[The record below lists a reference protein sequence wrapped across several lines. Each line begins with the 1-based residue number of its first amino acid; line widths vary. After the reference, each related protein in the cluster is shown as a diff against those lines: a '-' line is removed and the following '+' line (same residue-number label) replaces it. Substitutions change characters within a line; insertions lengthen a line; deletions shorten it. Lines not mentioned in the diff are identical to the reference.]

1 MENKEFEGLEGQLK
15 EKREKVDV
23 SDVNFSAREIV
34 RMYIDDELII
44 APSYQRK
51 YRWPRNVASRFIES
65 IFLGLPIPPIF
76 VATNDNFSWE
86 VVDGLQ
92 RISTLI
98 LYMAD
103 DPEIRASV
111 SSPDALEL
119 QDLENLTQLNG
130 KTYHD
135 LPQPL
140 RLYLARQP
148 LQVVSLT
155 DKSDKSV
162 RFDLFER
169 LNTGSISLSAQEVRT
184 AVYGGRF
191 LSFIEHL
198 SEDENLNSLL
208 KLQEANQNDGT
219 KTEQVLK
226 FFAYKNNSEKFKGA
240 VTKFL
245 NSFAESMDKN
255 GSEFDYAT
263 EERTFRATMSYL
275 NKLMDGRPFLRDRTP
290 VTPLVQFE
298 AAAVGAGMLIESGVQ
313 PITPEIDWI
322 HDNELVTA
330 STRGSNTRSM
340 LTRRIDR
347 AKAIFSGE
355 ADVLRES

>member
-1 MENKEFEGLEGQLK
+1 MDTYDFKELEGQLK
-15 EKREKVDV
+15 DKRAKVDV
-23 SDVNFSAREIV
+23 DRINFSVREIV
-34 RMYIDDELII
+34 RMYADNELII

-51 YRWPRNVASRFIES
+51 YRWPKNVASRFIES

-103 DPEIRASV
+103 DENVRNSV
-111 SSPDALEL
+111 SSPHALKL
-119 QDLENLTQLNG
+119 QDLEILTELNG
-130 KTYHD
+130 MGYND

-140 RLYLARQP
+140 KLYLARQA
-148 LQVVSLT
+148 LQVIALT

-169 LNTGSISLSAQEVRT
+169 LNTGSISLSPQEVRT

-191 LSFIEHL
+191 LSFIEEL
-198 SEDENLNSLL
+198 STDRHFASLL
-208 KLQEANQNDGT
+208 KLQAKNKNDGT

-226 FFAYKNNSEKFKGA
+226 FFAYKNDSASFNGA

-245 NSFAESMDKN
+245 NSYAEAMEKDNSR
-255 GSEFDYAT
+255 FDYIN
-263 EERTFRATMSYL
+263 EERIFRATMEYL
-275 NKLMDGRPFLRDRTP
+275 ANLMGGDPFLRSGTK

-298 AAAVGAGMLIESGVQ
+298 AAAVGAGILIQNGIELK
-313 PITPEIDWI
+313 TPKIDWLN
-322 HDNELVTA
+322 DEALVKA
-330 STRGSNTRSM
+330 STGRSNTRAM
-340 LTRRIDR
+340 LDRRINR
-347 AKAIFSGE
+347 AMQIFSGQV
-355 ADVLRES
+355 DVLR

>member
-1 MENKEFEGLEGQLK
+1 MDTYNFKELEEQLK
-15 EKREKVDV
+15 GKRAKVDV
-23 SDVNFSAREIV
+23 DQVNFSVREIV
-34 RMYIDDELII
+34 RMYADDELII

-51 YRWPRNVASRFIES
+51 YRWPKNVASRFIES

-103 DPEIRASV
+103 DENVRNSI
-111 SSPDALEL
+111 SSPHALKL
-119 QDLENLTQLNG
+119 QDLEILTELNG
-130 KTYHD
+130 MGYND

-140 RLYLARQP
+140 KLYLARQA
-148 LQVVSLT
+148 LQVIALT

-169 LNTGSISLSAQEVRT
+169 LNTGSISLSPQEVRT

-191 LSFIEHL
+191 LSFIEDL
-198 SEDENLNSLL
+198 SKDHNFDSLL
-208 KLQEANQNDGT
+208 KLQQKNKNDGT

-226 FFAYKNNSEKFKGA
+226 FFAYKNNATAFNGA

-245 NSFAESMDKN
+245 NGYAEAMENDSTK
-255 GSEFDYAT
+255 FDYAN
-263 EERTFRATMSYL
+263 EERTFRLTMNYL
-275 NKLMDGRPFLRDRTP
+275 ADLMQGRPFLRKGTK

-298 AAAVGAGMLIESGVQ
+298 AAAVGAGTLIQNGVELQ
-313 PITPEIDWI
+313 KPEIDWLN
-322 HDNELVTA
+322 DEMFVKA
-330 STRGSNTRSM
+330 STGGSNTRSM
-340 LTRRIDR
+340 LDKRVNR
-347 AKAIFSGE
+347 AMQIFSGQND
-355 ADVLRES
+355 AHH